1 MKPKLF
7 KRVKNIR
14 IMEEI
19 RKNHN
24 DAKRELIQRVTT
36 NSQHILDVGCGFG
49 GDLQKW
55 HKCGANINMCDPEPE
70 ALVEARSRAKNM
82 HMRVNFYEGDI
93 HACPKRKFDVVCYN
107 FSLHYIFATKE
118 LFFSS
123 IHEIKKRVKPGG
135 RLIGII
141 PDSEKLLFKTP
152 YLDDV
157 GNFFKLKQHGDG
169 GFGEKLFVNLTDTP
183 FYADGPRSEPVA
195 YKDLLVTHLEE
206 LGFRLQLWEGL
217 KGNSISELYSK
228 FIFVYN
234 R

>member
-1 MKPKLF
+1 
-7 KRVKNIR
+7 
-14 IMEEI
+14 MEEI

-24 DAKRELIQRVTT
+24 NAKRDLIQSTT
-36 NSQHILDVGCGFG
+36 LDGQHILDVGCGFG

-70 ALVEARSRAKNM
+70 ALLEAKSRANNM

-93 HACPKRKFDVVCYN
+93 HACPKRKFDVVCFN
-107 FSLHYIFATKE
+107 FSLHYIFASRE

-123 IHEIKKRVKPGG
+123 IHEIKKRMKPGG
-135 RLIGII
+135 SLIGII
-141 PDSEKLLFKTP
+141 PDSEKIIFKTP
-152 YLDDV
+152 HLDEM
-157 GNFFKLKQHGDG
+157 GNFFKLKDHGNG
-169 GFGEKLFVNLTDTP
+169 GFGEKLFVNLVDTP
-183 FYADGPRSEPVA
+183 YYAEGPKSEPVA

-206 LGFRLQLWEGL
+206 LGFKLQSWEGL
-217 KGNSISELYSK
+217 EGNPISELYSK